1 MRFKPQPELIQ
12 LLLNKEFFDNNR
24 HRVRASMFEDT
35 DYLPIYKSIIRAH
48 EKTDDNI
55 TVQDVSALYEVDNPS
70 ETRAKTQNV
79 RILLRELADKQ
90 PLSMDVAEEVLQSA
104 WRQEIGRDIMHLGSE
119 IEDGLIQDLTP
130 LKRILEK
137 TKDDFTPN
145 IDIKPCTKDVFELL
159 KENEDDTRWTFN
171 IRALRD
177 KLPGVAG
184 GELCIIFARPE
195 TGKTAS
201 HVSFCYGPD
210 GFAEQ
215 GANVHTFVNEEK
227 ATRTMLR
234 AMSSFTG
241 VTKEEIYEDPK
252 FVANEWRTIHDNVN
266 MFDAQG
272 VSIEQIDAYCETHK
286 PDVLVVDQLD
296 KVQVAGNFSRTD
308 EKLREIYT
316 QAREIAKRHDLAFIA
331 ISQASADAEGNTRL
345 NPTDMEGSK
354 TGKFAEADI
363 IIGIGKHD
371 MSGVD
376 EEPDMTRHLTVG
388 KNKITGWHGTII
400 CEIQP
405 KLSRYID

>member
-1 MRFKPQPELIQ
+1 MKPLQEMIQ
-12 LLLNKEFFDNNR
+12 LLLSKEFFEANKY
-24 HRVRASMFEDT
+24 RVRESMFDDS
-35 DYLPIYKSIIRAH
+35 DYKQIYKSILRAH
-48 EKTDDNI
+48 EKTDEDI
-55 TVQDVSALYEVDNPS
+55 TMQDVSALYEIDNPS
-70 ETRAKTQNV
+70 ESRAKKENI
-79 RILLRELADKQ
+79 RILLRELDNK
-90 PLSMDVAEEVLQSA
+90 PTLSLDVAEEVLQSA
-104 WRQEIGRDIMHLGSE
+104 WRQEVGRSIMDMGNDIL
-119 IEDGLIQDLTP
+119 DGNIQELTP
-130 LKRILEK
+130 LKRLLEK

-159 KENEDDTRWTFN
+159 KENEADTRWTFN
-171 IRALRD
+171 LRALRD

-215 GANVHTFVNEEK
+215 GARVHTFVNEEK

-234 AMSSFTG
+234 AMSAFTG
-241 VTKEEIYEDPK
+241 ITKEEIYEDPK
-252 FVANEWRTIHDNVN
+252 FVANEWRTIYDNVN
-266 MFDAQG
+266 MYDAQG
-272 VSIEQIDAYCETHK
+272 VTIEQIDAYCENHK

-331 ISQASADAEGNTRL
+331 ISQASADAEGKTKL
-345 NPTDMEGSK
+345 NPTEMEGSK

-376 EEPDMTRHLTVG
+376 EEPDLTRHLTIG
-388 KNKITGWHGTII
+388 KNKITGWHGTVI

-405 KLSRYID
+405 KLSRYVD

>member
-1 MRFKPQPELIQ
+1 MKPELIQ
-12 LLLNKEFFDNNR
+12 LLLNKEFYEGNR
-24 HRVRASMFEDT
+24 HRVRASMFDDS
-35 DYLPIYKSIIRAH
+35 DYKQVYKSILRAH
-48 EKTDDNI
+48 EKSDEDI
-55 TVQDVSALYEVDNPS
+55 TVQDVAAIYEIDNPT
-70 ETRAKTQNV
+70 ETRAKKDNV
-79 RILLRELADKQ
+79 RILLRELADKP
-90 PLSMDVAEEVLQSA
+90 PLSTDVAEEVLQYA
-104 WRQEIGRDIMHLGSE
+104 WRQEVGRDIANLGLE
-119 IEDGLIQDLTP
+119 IVDGNIQDLTP
-130 LKRILEK
+130 IKRLVEK
-137 TKDDFTPN
+137 TKDDFTPQV
-145 IDIKPCTKDVFELL
+145 DIKPCTKDVFELL
-159 KENEDDTRWTFN
+159 KETEDDTRWTFN

-201 HVSFCYGPD
+201 HVSFCFGPD

-227 ATRTMLR
+227 ASRTMLR
-234 AMSSFTG
+234 AMSAFTG
-241 VTKEEIYEDPK
+241 ITREEIHEDPR
-252 FVANEWRTIHDNVN
+252 FVAHEWKTIHDNVN

-272 VSIEQIDAYCETHK
+272 VTIEQIDAYCENHK

-331 ISQASADAEGNTRL
+331 ISQASADAEGKTKL
-345 NPTDMEGSK
+345 NPTEMEGSK

-376 EEPDMTRHLTVG
+376 EEPDMTRHLTIG
-388 KNKITGWHGTII
+388 KNKITGWHGTVI

>member
-1 MRFKPQPELIQ
+1 MKPIQELVQ
-12 LLLNKEFFDNNR
+12 LLLSKEFFDANK
-24 HRVRASMFEDT
+24 HRIRTRMFDDS
-35 DYLPIYKSIIRAH
+35 DYEQIYKSILRAH

-55 TVQDVSALYEVDNPS
+55 TMQDVAALYEIDNPS
-70 ETRAKTQNV
+70 ESRAKKENV
-79 RILLRELADKQ
+79 RILLRDLASR
-90 PLSMDVAEEVLQSA
+90 PTLSPDVAEEVLQSA
-104 WRQEIGRDIMHLGSE
+104 WRMEVGRDIMDMGNDIL
-119 IEDGLIQDLTP
+119 DGNIQDLTP
-130 LKRILEK
+130 IKRLLEK
-137 TKDDFTPN
+137 TKDDFTPSV
-145 IDIKPCTKDVFELL
+145 DIKPCTKDVFELL
-159 KENEDDTRWTFN
+159 KENEDDKRWTFN
-171 IRALRD
+171 VRALRD

-215 GANVHTFVNEEK
+215 GASVHTFVNEEK

-241 VTKEEIYEDPK
+241 ITREEIYEDPR

-272 VSIEQIDAYCETHK
+272 VTIEQIDAYCENHK

-331 ISQASADAEGNTRL
+331 ISQASADAEGKTKL
-345 NPTDMEGSK
+345 NPTEMEGSK

-371 MSGVD
+371 TSGVD
-376 EEPDMTRHLTVG
+376 EEPDYTRHLTIG

-405 KLSRYID
+405 KLSRYVD

>member
-1 MRFKPQPELIQ
+1 MKPELIQ
-12 LLLNKEFFDNNR
+12 LLLNKEFYEGNR
-24 HRVRASMFEDT
+24 HRVRASMFDDS
-35 DYLPIYKSIIRAH
+35 DYKQIYKSILRAH
-48 EKTDDNI
+48 EKSDEDI
-55 TVQDVSALYEVDNPS
+55 TVQDVAAIYEIDNPT
-70 ETRAKTQNV
+70 ETRAKKDNV
-79 RILLRELADKQ
+79 RILLRELADKP
-90 PLSMDVAEEVLQSA
+90 PLSTDVAEEVLQYA
-104 WRQEIGRDIMHLGSE
+104 WRQEIGRDIANLGLE
-119 IEDGLIQDLTP
+119 IVDGNVKDLTS
-130 LKRILEK
+130 LKRLIEK
-137 TKDDFTPN
+137 TKDDFTPQV
-145 IDIKPCTKDVFELL
+145 DIKPCTKDVFELL
-159 KENEDDTRWTFN
+159 KETEADTRWTFN

-201 HVSFCYGPD
+201 HVSFCFGPD

-227 ATRTMLR
+227 ASRTMLR
-234 AMSSFTG
+234 AMSAFTG
-241 VTKEEIYEDPK
+241 ITREEIHEDPR
-252 FVANEWRTIHDNVN
+252 FVAHEWKTIHDNVN

-272 VSIEQIDAYCETHK
+272 VTIEQIDAYCENNK

-331 ISQASADAEGNTRL
+331 ISQASADAEGKTKL
-345 NPTDMEGSK
+345 NPTEMEGSK

-376 EEPDMTRHLTVG
+376 EEPDMTRHLTIG
-388 KNKITGWHGTII
+388 KNKITGWHGTVI

>member
-1 MRFKPQPELIQ
+1 MKPELIQ
-12 LLLNKEFFDNNR
+12 LLLNKQFYESNR
-24 HRVRASMFEDT
+24 HRVRASMFDDS
-35 DYLPIYKSIIRAH
+35 DYKQVYKSILRAH
-48 EKTDDNI
+48 EKSDEDI
-55 TVQDVSALYEVDNPS
+55 TVQDVAAIYEIDNPT
-70 ETRAKTQNV
+70 ETRAKKDNV
-79 RILLRELADKQ
+79 RILLRELADKP
-90 PLSMDVAEEVLQSA
+90 PLSTDVAEEVLQYA
-104 WRQEIGRDIMHLGSE
+104 WRQEVGRDIANLGIE
-119 IEDGLIQDLTP
+119 IVDGNVQDLTP
-130 LKRILEK
+130 IKRLIEK
-137 TKDDFTPN
+137 TKDDFTPQV
-145 IDIKPCTKDVFELL
+145 DIKPCTKDVFELL
-159 KENEDDTRWTFN
+159 KETADDTRWTFN
-171 IRALRD
+171 LRALRD

-201 HVSFCYGPD
+201 HVSFCFGPD

-227 ATRTMLR
+227 ASRTMLR
-234 AMSSFTG
+234 AMSAFTG
-241 VTKEEIYEDPK
+241 VTKEEIHEDPR
-252 FVANEWRTIHDNVN
+252 FVAHEWRTIHDNVN

-272 VSIEQIDAYCETHK
+272 VTIEQIDAYCENHK

-331 ISQASADAEGNTRL
+331 ISQASADAEGKTKL
-345 NPTDMEGSK
+345 NPTEMEGSK

-376 EEPDMTRHLTVG
+376 EEPDLTRHLTIG
-388 KNKITGWHGTII
+388 KNKITGWHGTVI

>member
-1 MRFKPQPELIQ
+1 MKPELIQ
-12 LLLNKEFFDNNR
+12 LLLTKEFYENNK
-24 HRVRASMFEDT
+24 HKVRSSMFEDS
-35 DYLPIYKSIIRAH
+35 DYMQIYKCIVEAH
-48 EKTDDNI
+48 EKSPDEELSVRDI
-55 TVQDVSALYEVDNPS
+55 SALYEVRNPTES
-70 ETRAKTQNV
+70 TAKKENI
-79 RILLRELADKQ
+79 RILLRELQEKPPITLAIAD
-90 PLSMDVAEEVLQSA
+90 EVLARA
-104 WRQEIGRDIMHLGSE
+104 WQIEIGKDIANIGMDIRDGSTS
-119 IEDGLIQDLTP
+119 DLTP
-130 LKRILEK
+130 IKRILER
-137 TKDDFTPN
+137 TKDDFLPQT
-145 IDIKPCTKDVFELL
+145 DLEACTKDVFELL
-159 KENEDDTRWTFN
+159 KQTSDDNRWQFN

-215 GANVHTFVNEEK
+215 GANVHTFVNEEP
-227 ATRTMLR
+227 AARTMVR
-234 AMSSFTG
+234 AMSCFTG
-241 VTKEEIYEDPK
+241 LTREEIFEDPH
-252 FVANEWRTIHDNVN
+252 FVAQEWKVIRENVE
-266 MFDAQG
+266 MYDAQG
-272 VSIEQIDAYCETHK
+272 TSIEQIDAYCENHK

-316 QAREIAKRHDLAFIA
+316 QAREIAKRHNLAFIA
-331 ISQASADAEGNTRL
+331 ISQASADAEGKTKL
-345 NPTDMEGSK
+345 NPSEMEGSK

-371 MSGVD
+371 SSGVD
-376 EEPDMTRHLTVG
+376 EEPDYTRHLTVG

>member
-1 MRFKPQPELIQ
+1 MKPELIQ
-12 LLLNKEFFDNNR
+12 LLLSKEFFESNK
-24 HRVRASMFEDT
+24 HRVRASMFDDT
-35 DYLPIYKSIIRAH
+35 DYKQIYSSILRAH
-48 EKTDDNI
+48 EKTDEDI
-55 TVQDVSALYEVDNPS
+55 TVQDVAALYEVDNPTES
-70 ETRAKTQNV
+70 RAKKENV
-79 RILLRELADKQ
+79 RILLRELASKP
-90 PLSMDVAEEVLQSA
+90 PLSLDVANEVLHNA
-104 WRQEIGRDIMHLGSE
+104 WRQEVGRDIMDMGNDIL
-119 IEDGLIQDLTP
+119 DGNIQDLTA
-130 LKRILEK
+130 LKRLIEK

-145 IDIKPCTKDVFELL
+145 VDIKPCTKDVFELL

-171 IRALRD
+171 VRALRD

-215 GANVHTFVNEEK
+215 GANVHTFINEEK

-241 VTKEEIYEDPK
+241 ITREEIYEDPR
-252 FVANEWRTIHDNVN
+252 FVANEWRTIYDNVN
-266 MFDAQG
+266 MYDAQG
-272 VSIEQIDAYCETHK
+272 VTIEQIDAYCENHK

-331 ISQASADAEGNTRL
+331 ISQASADAEGKTKL
-345 NPTDMEGSK
+345 NPTEMEGSK

-371 MSGVD
+371 TSGVD
-376 EEPDMTRHLTVG
+376 EEPDYTRHLTIG

-405 KLSRYID
+405 KLSRYVD

>member
-1 MRFKPQPELIQ
+1 MKPLQEMIQ
-12 LLLNKEFFDNNR
+12 LLLSKEFFEANKY
-24 HRVRASMFEDT
+24 RVRESMFDDS
-35 DYLPIYKSIIRAH
+35 DYKQIYKSILRAH
-48 EKTDDNI
+48 EKTDEDI
-55 TVQDVSALYEVDNPS
+55 TMQDVSALYEIDNPS
-70 ETRAKTQNV
+70 ESRAKKENI
-79 RILLRELADKQ
+79 RILLRELDNK
-90 PLSMDVAEEVLQSA
+90 PTLSPDVAEEVLQSA
-104 WRQEIGRDIMHLGSE
+104 WRQDVGRSIMDMGNDILNGYTQE
-119 IEDGLIQDLTP
+119 LTP
-130 LKRILEK
+130 LKRLLEK

-159 KENEDDTRWTFN
+159 KENEADTRWTFN
-171 IRALRD
+171 VRALRD

-215 GANVHTFVNEEK
+215 GASVHTFVNEEK

-234 AMSSFTG
+234 AMSAFTG
-241 VTKEEIYEDPK
+241 ITREEIYEDPR

-272 VSIEQIDAYCETHK
+272 VTIEQIDAYCENHK

-331 ISQASADAEGNTRL
+331 ISQASADAEGKTKL
-345 NPTDMEGSK
+345 NPTEMEGSK

-371 MSGVD
+371 TSGVD
-376 EEPDMTRHLTVG
+376 EEPDYTRHLTIG

-405 KLSRYID
+405 KLSRYVD

>member
-1 MRFKPQPELIQ
+1 MKPELIQ
-12 LLLNKEFFDNNR
+12 LLLNKEFYEGNR
-24 HRVRASMFEDT
+24 HRVRASMFDDS
-35 DYLPIYKSIIRAH
+35 DYKQVYKSILRAH
-48 EKTDDNI
+48 EKSDEDI
-55 TVQDVSALYEVDNPS
+55 TVQDVAAIYEIDNPT
-70 ETRAKTQNV
+70 ETRAKKDNV
-79 RILLRELADKQ
+79 RILLRELADKP
-90 PLSMDVAEEVLQSA
+90 PLSTDVAEEVLQYA
-104 WRQEIGRDIMHLGSE
+104 WRQEIGRDIANLGLE
-119 IEDGLIQDLTP
+119 IVDGNVKDLTS
-130 LKRILEK
+130 LKRLIEK
-137 TKDDFTPN
+137 TKDDFTPQV
-145 IDIKPCTKDVFELL
+145 DIKPCTKDVFELL
-159 KENEDDTRWTFN
+159 KETEADTRWTFN

-201 HVSFCYGPD
+201 HVSFCFGPD

-227 ATRTMLR
+227 ASRTMLR
-234 AMSSFTG
+234 AMSAFTG
-241 VTKEEIYEDPK
+241 ITREEIHEDPR
-252 FVANEWRTIHDNVN
+252 FVAHEWKTIHDNVN

-272 VSIEQIDAYCETHK
+272 VTIEQIDAYCENHK

-331 ISQASADAEGNTRL
+331 ISQASADAEGKTKL
-345 NPTDMEGSK
+345 NPTEMEGSK

-376 EEPDMTRHLTVG
+376 EEPDMTRHLTIG
-388 KNKITGWHGTII
+388 KNKITGWHGTVI

>member
-1 MRFKPQPELIQ
+1 MKPELIQ
-12 LLLNKEFFDNNR
+12 LLLNKEFYESNR
-24 HRVRASMFEDT
+24 HRVRASMFDDS
-35 DYLPIYKSIIRAH
+35 DYKQIYKSILRAH
-48 EKTDDNI
+48 EKSDEDI
-55 TVQDVSALYEVDNPS
+55 TVQDVAAIYEIDNPT
-70 ETRAKTQNV
+70 ETRAKKDNV
-79 RILLRELADKQ
+79 RILLRELADKS
-90 PLSMDVAEEVLQSA
+90 PLSIDVAEEVLQYA
-104 WRQEIGRDIMHLGSE
+104 WRQEIGRDIANLGIE
-119 IEDGLIQDLTP
+119 IVDGNIQDLTP
-130 LKRILEK
+130 IKRLIEK
-137 TKDDFTPN
+137 TKDDFTPQV
-145 IDIKPCTKDVFELL
+145 DIKPCTKDVFELL
-159 KENEDDTRWTFN
+159 KETADDTRWTFN
-171 IRALRD
+171 LRALRD

-201 HVSFCYGPD
+201 HVSFCFGPD

-227 ATRTMLR
+227 ASRTMLR
-234 AMSSFTG
+234 AMSAFTG
-241 VTKEEIYEDPK
+241 VTKEEIHEDPR
-252 FVANEWRTIHDNVN
+252 FVAHEWRTIHDNVN

-272 VSIEQIDAYCETHK
+272 VTIEQIDAYCENHK

-331 ISQASADAEGNTRL
+331 ISQASADAEGKTKL
-345 NPTDMEGSK
+345 NPTEMEGSK

-376 EEPDMTRHLTVG
+376 EEPDLTRHLTIG
-388 KNKITGWHGTII
+388 KNKITGWHGTVI

>member
-1 MRFKPQPELIQ
+1 MKPELIQ
-12 LLLNKEFFDNNR
+12 LLLRKEFYEANK
-24 HRVRASMFEDT
+24 HKVRRSMFEDS
-35 DYLPIYKSIIRAH
+35 DYLDIYKCILEAH
-48 EKTDDNI
+48 EKCPDSD
-55 TVQDVSALYEVDNPS
+55 VSMQDISALYEVRNPTES
-70 ETRAKTQNV
+70 RAKKENV
-79 RILLRELADKQ
+79 RILLRELQEKP
-90 PLSMDVAEEVLQSA
+90 PLSMQIADEVLAHA
-104 WRQEIGRDIMHLGSE
+104 WRQEIGRDIANIGLE
-119 IEDGLIQDLTP
+119 IEDGSVSDLTP
-130 LKRILEK
+130 IKRILEK
-137 TKDDFTPN
+137 TKDDFMPAM
-145 IDIKPCTKDVFELL
+145 DIQACSKDVFELL
-159 KENEDDTRWTFN
+159 KQTSNDNRWNFN

-215 GANVHTFVNEEK
+215 GAKVHTFVNEEP
-227 ATRTMLR
+227 AARTMIR

-241 VTKEEIYEDPK
+241 LTREEIFEDPH
-252 FVANEWRTIHDNVN
+252 FVAQEWKVIKDHVE
-266 MFDAQG
+266 MYDAQG
-272 VSIEQIDAYCETHK
+272 TSIEQIDAYCENHK

-316 QAREIAKRHDLAFIA
+316 QAREIAKRHDLALIA
-331 ISQASADAEGNTRL
+331 ISQASADAEGKTKL
-345 NPTDMEGSK
+345 NPSEMEGSK

-371 MSGVD
+371 SSGVD
-376 EEPDMTRHLTVG
+376 EEPDYTRHLTVG
-388 KNKITGWHGTII
+388 KNKITGWHGTVI

>member
-1 MRFKPQPELIQ
+1 MKPVQELIQ
-12 LLLNKEFFDNNR
+12 LLLSKEFFESNK
-24 HRVRASMFEDT
+24 HRVRARMFEDS
-35 DYLPIYKSIIRAH
+35 DYEQIYKSILRAH
-48 EKTDDNI
+48 EKSDEDI
-55 TVQDVSALYEVDNPS
+55 TMQDVAALYEIDNPS
-70 ETRAKTQNV
+70 VPRAKKDNV
-79 RILLRELADKQ
+79 RILLRELASK
-90 PLSMDVAEEVLQSA
+90 PTLSLDVAEEVLQSA
-104 WRQEIGRDIMHLGSE
+104 WRQDVGRDIMHLGNE
-119 IEDGLIQDLTP
+119 ILEGSVKDLSS
-130 LKRILEK
+130 LKRLIEK

-145 IDIKPCTKDVFELL
+145 VELKPCTKDVFELL

-171 IRALRD
+171 VRALRD
-177 KLPGVAG
+177 KLPGIAG

-215 GANVHTFVNEEK
+215 GASVHTFVNEEK
-227 ATRTMLR
+227 STRTMLR
-234 AMSSFTG
+234 AMSAFTG
-241 VTKEEIYEDPK
+241 ITKEEIYEDPK
-252 FVANEWRTIHDNVN
+252 FVANEWRTIYDNVN
-266 MFDAQG
+266 MYDAQG
-272 VSIEQIDAYCETHK
+272 VTIEQIDAYCENHK

-331 ISQASADAEGNTRL
+331 ISQASADAEGKTKL
-345 NPTDMEGSK
+345 NPTEMEGSK

-371 MSGVD
+371 TSGVD
-376 EEPDMTRHLTVG
+376 EEPDYTRHLTIG

-405 KLSRYID
+405 KLSRYVD

>member
-1 MRFKPQPELIQ
+1 MKPELIQ
-12 LLLNKEFFDNNR
+12 LLLRKDFYEANK
-24 HRVRASMFEDT
+24 HKVRRSMFEDS
-35 DYLPIYKSIIRAH
+35 DYLPIYKCIIEAH
-48 EKTDDNI
+48 EKSPDNDV
-55 TVQDVSALYEVDNPS
+55 TVQDISALYEVRNPTES
-70 ETRAKTQNV
+70 RAKMENV
-79 RILLRELADKQ
+79 RILLRELQDKP
-90 PLSMDVAEEVLQSA
+90 PLSLEIADEVLAHA
-104 WRQEIGRDIMHLGSE
+104 WRQEIGRDIANIGLE
-119 IEDGLIQDLTP
+119 IEDGAISDLTP
-130 LKRILEK
+130 IKRILEK
-137 TKDDFTPN
+137 TKDDFMPAM
-145 IDIKPCTKDVFELL
+145 DIQACSKDVFELL
-159 KENEDDTRWTFN
+159 KQTSNDNRWNFN

-215 GANVHTFVNEEK
+215 GAKVHTFVNEEP
-227 ATRTMLR
+227 AARTMVR

-241 VTKEEIYEDPK
+241 LTREEIFEDPH
-252 FVANEWRTIHDNVN
+252 FVAQEWKVIKDRVE
-266 MFDAQG
+266 MYDAQG
-272 VSIEQIDAYCETHK
+272 TSIEQIDAYCENHK

-316 QAREIAKRHDLAFIA
+316 QAREIAKRHDLALIA
-331 ISQASADAEGNTRL
+331 ISQASADAEGKTKL
-345 NPTDMEGSK
+345 NPSEMEGSK

-371 MSGVD
+371 SSGVD
-376 EEPDMTRHLTVG
+376 EDPDYTRHLTVG

-405 KLSRYID
+405 KLSRYVD

>member
-1 MRFKPQPELIQ
+1 MKPELIQ
-12 LLLNKEFFDNNR
+12 LLLNKEFYEGNR
-24 HRVRASMFEDT
+24 HRVRASMFDDS
-35 DYLPIYKSIIRAH
+35 DYKQVYKSILRAH
-48 EKTDDNI
+48 EKSDEDI
-55 TVQDVSALYEVDNPS
+55 TVQDVAAIYEIDNPT
-70 ETRAKTQNV
+70 ETRAKKDNV
-79 RILLRELADKQ
+79 RILLRELADKP
-90 PLSMDVAEEVLQSA
+90 PLSTDVAEEVLQYA
-104 WRQEIGRDIMHLGSE
+104 WRQEIGRDIANLGLE
-119 IEDGLIQDLTP
+119 IVDGNVKDLTS
-130 LKRILEK
+130 LKRLIEK
-137 TKDDFTPN
+137 TKDDFTPQV
-145 IDIKPCTKDVFELL
+145 DIKPCTKDVFELL
-159 KENEDDTRWTFN
+159 KETEADTRWTFN

-201 HVSFCYGPD
+201 HVSFCFGPD

-227 ATRTMLR
+227 ASRTMLR
-234 AMSSFTG
+234 AMSAFTG
-241 VTKEEIYEDPK
+241 ITREEIHEDPR
-252 FVANEWRTIHDNVN
+252 FVAHEWKTIHDNVN

-272 VSIEQIDAYCETHK
+272 VTIEQIDAYCENNK

-331 ISQASADAEGNTRL
+331 ISQASADAEGKTKL
-345 NPTDMEGSK
+345 NPTEMEGSK

-376 EEPDMTRHLTVG
+376 EEPDMTRHLTIG
-388 KNKITGWHGTII
+388 KNKITGWHGTVI

>member
-1 MRFKPQPELIQ
+1 MKPLQEMIQ
-12 LLLNKEFFDNNR
+12 LLLSKEFFEANKY
-24 HRVRASMFEDT
+24 RVRESMFDDS
-35 DYLPIYKSIIRAH
+35 DYKQIYKSILRAH
-48 EKTDDNI
+48 EKTDEDI
-55 TVQDVSALYEVDNPS
+55 TMQDVSALYEIDNPS
-70 ETRAKTQNV
+70 ESRAKKENI
-79 RILLRELADKQ
+79 RILLRELDNK
-90 PLSMDVAEEVLQSA
+90 PTLSPDVAEEVLQSA
-104 WRQEIGRDIMHLGSE
+104 WRQEVGRSIMDMGNDIL
-119 IEDGLIQDLTP
+119 DGNIQELTP
-130 LKRILEK
+130 LKRLLEK

-159 KENEDDTRWTFN
+159 KENEADTRWTFN
-171 IRALRD
+171 VRALRD

-215 GANVHTFVNEEK
+215 GASVHTFVNEEK

-234 AMSSFTG
+234 AMSAFTG
-241 VTKEEIYEDPK
+241 ITKEEIYEDPK

-272 VSIEQIDAYCETHK
+272 VTIEQIDAYCENHK

-331 ISQASADAEGNTRL
+331 ISQASADAEGKTKL
-345 NPTDMEGSK
+345 NPTEMEGSK

-371 MSGVD
+371 TSGVD
-376 EEPDMTRHLTVG
+376 EEPDYTRHLTIG

-405 KLSRYID
+405 KLSRYVD

>member
-1 MRFKPQPELIQ
+1 MKPELIQ
-12 LLLNKEFFDNNR
+12 LLLNKQFYEGNR
-24 HRVRASMFEDT
+24 HRVRASMFDDS
-35 DYLPIYKSIIRAH
+35 DYKQVYKSILRAH
-48 EKTDDNI
+48 EKSDEDI
-55 TVQDVSALYEVDNPS
+55 TVQDVAAIYEIDNPT
-70 ETRAKTQNV
+70 ETRAKKDNV
-79 RILLRELADKQ
+79 RILLRELADKP
-90 PLSMDVAEEVLQSA
+90 PLSTDVAEEVLQYA
-104 WRQEIGRDIMHLGSE
+104 WRQEVGRDIANLGIE
-119 IEDGLIQDLTP
+119 IVDGNVQDLTP
-130 LKRILEK
+130 IKRLIEK
-137 TKDDFTPN
+137 TKDDFTPQV
-145 IDIKPCTKDVFELL
+145 DIKPCTKDVFELL
-159 KENEDDTRWTFN
+159 KETADDTRWTFN
-171 IRALRD
+171 LRALRD

-201 HVSFCYGPD
+201 HVSFCFGPD

-227 ATRTMLR
+227 ASRTMLR
-234 AMSSFTG
+234 AMSAFTG
-241 VTKEEIYEDPK
+241 VTKEEIHEDPR
-252 FVANEWRTIHDNVN
+252 FVAHEWRTIHDNVN

-272 VSIEQIDAYCETHK
+272 VTIEQIDAYCENHK

-331 ISQASADAEGNTRL
+331 ISQASADAEGKTKL
-345 NPTDMEGSK
+345 NPTEMEGSK

-376 EEPDMTRHLTVG
+376 EEPDLTRHLTIG
-388 KNKITGWHGTII
+388 KNKITGWHGTVI

>member
-1 MRFKPQPELIQ
+1 MKPELIQ
-12 LLLNKEFFDNNR
+12 LLLRKDFYEANK
-24 HRVRASMFEDT
+24 HKVRKSMFEDS
-35 DYLPIYKSIIRAH
+35 DYLPIYKCIIEAH
-48 EKTDDNI
+48 EKSPDNDL
-55 TVQDVSALYEVDNPS
+55 TVQDISALYEVRNPTES
-70 ETRAKTQNV
+70 RAKMENV
-79 RILLRELADKQ
+79 RILLRELADK
-90 PLSMDVAEEVLQSA
+90 PALSLEIADEVLAHA
-104 WRQEIGRDIMHLGSE
+104 WRQEIGRDIANIGLE
-119 IEDGLIQDLTP
+119 IEDGSVSDLTSI
-130 LKRILEK
+130 KRILEK
-137 TKDDFTPN
+137 TKDDFMPAM
-145 IDIKPCTKDVFELL
+145 DIQACSKDVFELL
-159 KENEDDTRWTFN
+159 KQTSNDNRWNFN

-201 HVSFCYGPD
+201 HISFCYGPD

-215 GANVHTFVNEEK
+215 GAKVHTFVNEEP
-227 ATRTMLR
+227 AARTMIR

-241 VTKEEIYEDPK
+241 LTREEIFEDPH
-252 FVANEWRTIHDNVN
+252 FVAQEWKVIKDRVE
-266 MFDAQG
+266 MYDAQG
-272 VSIEQIDAYCETHK
+272 TSIEQIDAYCENHK

-316 QAREIAKRHDLAFIA
+316 QAREIAKRHDLALIA
-331 ISQASADAEGNTRL
+331 ISQASADAEGKTKL
-345 NPTDMEGSK
+345 NPSEMEGSK

-371 MSGVD
+371 SSGVD
-376 EEPDMTRHLTVG
+376 EEPDYTRHLTVG

-405 KLSRYID
+405 KMSRYVD